1 MGLERLACPD
11 QARPNIR
18 TSVLV
23 ETGTFVTAFQEMEP
37 GPTSVESSFW
47 SFSPKILSS
56 LLYFCNF
63 LVLIFLFLL
72 LLPTSSFQHCLQ
84 LWQLLNMKTAKS
96 SSTGPPPHKRHR
108 IKSSMLNKELPPL
121 PPNPLISKLSAT
133 DLLQNRFREHLHDRS
148 SQKSS
153 ELRYYHPTFQQQKKR
168 ELNQSQL
175 YGKKYTPE
183 AVALWNEQVL
193 SHLVRGDASPA
204 VYPIPD
210 SPSSSLR
217 VPNFTNNDICTS
229 PALRSV
235 MTASITTVSPNSLKS
250 SSPCVSPVIPPPS
263 PSPPQTFPTD
273 TQPSPLPLYQLAAT
287 ATTATTSAPGIV
299 AQLAPPNLSDS
310 SSSAQLRLLST
321 IQNQSKQTIQQPVA
335 SSPTSSSYSSS
346 PSSSSSSVSSST
358 PSQSSQRQ
366 RSNSDAPVEA
376 ESSSV
381 NQPQLAPDL
390 FSQELEQQQK
400 LKNDLK
406 QKGVDSQVIDIKH
419 KSIEAGMFLFYFI
432 FRYTLFFCF
441 FNAKKKNV
449 HCFIL
454 EPTKNVHLLTFSIQ
468 TFTL

>member
-1 MGLERLACPD
+1 
-11 QARPNIR
+11 
-18 TSVLV
+18 
-23 ETGTFVTAFQEMEP
+23 
-37 GPTSVESSFW
+37 
-47 SFSPKILSS
+47 
-56 LLYFCNF
+56 
-63 LVLIFLFLL
+63 
-72 LLPTSSFQHCLQ
+72 
-84 LWQLLNMKTAKS
+84 MKTAKS

-121 PPNPLISKLSAT
+121 PSNPLISKLSPT
-133 DLLQNRFREHLHDRS
+133 DLLQNRFREHLPDRS
-148 SQKSS
+148 SQKSP
-153 ELRYYHPTFQQQKKR
+153 ELRYYHPTFQQQKNR

-217 VPNFTNNDICTS
+217 VPNFTNNDICKS

-250 SSPCVSPVIPPPS
+250 SSPCVSPVVP
-263 PSPPQTFPTD
+263 PPQTFPTD
-273 TQPSPLPLYQLAAT
+273 TQPSPSHLYQPAAT
-287 ATTATTSAPGIV
+287 ATTAKTSAPAII
-299 AQLAPPNLSDS
+299 AQLAPPNPSIS

-321 IQNQSKQTIQQPVA
+321 IQNESKQTTQEPVA
-335 SSPTSSSYSSS
+335 SSPASSSYSSP
-346 PSSSSSSVSSST
+346 PSSSSSSISSST

-366 RSNSDAPVEA
+366 QSNSDALVEA
-376 ESSSV
+376 DSSSI

-406 QKGVDSQVIDIKH
+406 QKGVGSQVIDIKH
-419 KSIEAGMFLFYFI
+419 ESIEAGMFLFFLFSLYFFFI
-432 FRYTLFFCF
+432 FFHRD
-441 FNAKKKNV
+441 KNKQ
-449 HCFIL
+449 HPSMF
-454 EPTKNVHLLTFSIQ
+454 EPTKNLHLLTFSNLHYRFNQ
-468 TFTL
+468 CRLKKSSDKTFESSTYNFFIFSISSKYRFIFVLVFFNIFFLL